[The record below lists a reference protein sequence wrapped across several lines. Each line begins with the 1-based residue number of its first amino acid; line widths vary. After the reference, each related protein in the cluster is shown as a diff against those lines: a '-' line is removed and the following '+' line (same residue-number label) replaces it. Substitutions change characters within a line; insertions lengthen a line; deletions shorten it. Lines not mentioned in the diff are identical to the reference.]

1 MSLHDDSQDDVDD
14 IQDDLIEAAHADVM
28 RTAVSCDYRAV
39 SAIRLG
45 C

>member
-1 MSLHDDSQDDVDD
+1 MSLHDDPQYDVDD
-14 IQDDLIEAAHADVM
+14 LQDDLIEAAHADVK
-28 RTAVSCDYRAV
+28 RTAVSCDYRAI